1 MQPSCVLGRAQ
12 ETPVTETLE
21 EAFSQG
27 DPYLQVLPPNHEH
40 DSQKPWRRI
49 CSGRGDKLWS
59 RVRSRRLSR
68 GLHKVL
74 KIFSQLSEQEFSI
87 FKGSHQVLRIFI
99 QLIKNTFIL
108 RVDEYLP
115 WIQQNMG

>member
-1 MQPSCVLGRAQ
+1 
-12 ETPVTETLE
+12 
-21 EAFSQG
+21 
-27 DPYLQVLPPNHEH
+27 
-40 DSQKPWRRI
+40 
-49 CSGRGDKLWS
+49 
-59 RVRSRRLSR
+59 
-68 GLHKVL
+68 VL

>member
-1 MQPSCVLGRAQ
+1 MNVTPRNLGGGFAVVG
-12 ETPVTETLE
+12 VTSFGVECARDDFPGVYTRCL
-21 EAFSQG
+21 
-27 DPYLQVLPPNHEH
+27 
-40 DSQKPWRRI
+40 
-49 CSGRGDKLWS
+49 
-59 RVRSRRLSR
+59 
-68 GLHKVL
+68 
-74 KIFSQLSEQEFSI
+74 EFSI